1 MPVSEVT
8 THHRPKKFHENSF
21 IMDCVN
27 HLKQM
32 SSYNTIILWYLKIEL
47 RFLGQDPCFW
57 SLFKSSFQVQV
68 KLTNKQ
74 SRKKKKI
81 LDRDTV
87 LSCSLSFLW
96 KIPFIIYTSS
106 DAHSWNDTVCATCF
120 TCKASK
126 LKGTHLVAG
135 WWWRLMP
142 QKLNPDPAIWMVLW
156 ADHHSIRSIS
166 CFQSWSLHELPKR
179 SSTKLFNHP

>member
-74 SRKKKKI
+74 SRKKKKYWI
-81 LDRDTV
+81 GTQFCLV
-87 LSCSLSFLW
+87 ACPSSEKSLSLSTQAVMH
-96 KIPFIIYTSS
+96 IHGMILSVLLALHARLVSS
-106 DAHSWNDTVCATCF
+106 
-120 TCKASK
+120 
-126 LKGTHLVAG
+126 KGPIWLLV
-135 WWWRLMP
+135 
-142 QKLNPDPAIWMVLW
+142 D
-156 ADHHSIRSIS
+156 D
-166 CFQSWSLHELPKR
+166 ED
-179 SSTKLFNHP
+179 